1 MNHFQRL
8 LLLSL
13 AVVIGG
19 CASSNAGDTYSRDE
33 ARRMQTVLTG
43 TVESTR
49 MVKIEG
55 TKSGVGTGAGAVV
68 GGIAGS
74 STGQGKGSSIGAVL
88 GAVAGGMIGAAAEE
102 GVTRE
107 DALEITIRLD
117 SGRVISVVQT
127 GKENFAAGDRVRV
140 MEGAGETRVTHGN

>member
-8 LLLSL
+8 LLLSM
-13 AVVIGG
+13 AVIIGG
-19 CASSNAGDTYSRDE
+19 CASSKAGDTYSRDE

-49 MVKIEG
+49 LVKVEG
-55 TKSGVGTGAGAVV
+55 TKSGVGTGAGAIV

-74 STGQGKGSSIGAVL
+74 SIGQGKGSTIGAVL
-88 GAVAGGMIGAAAEE
+88 GAVAGGVVGAAAEE

-107 DALEITIRLD
+107 NGLELTIRLD
-117 SGRVISVVQT
+117 SGRVISIVQT
-127 GKENFAAGDRVRV
+127 GNENFSVGDRVRI
-140 MEGAGETRVTHGN
+140 MEGNGETRVTH

>member
-8 LLLSL
+8 ILLSL
-13 AVVIGG
+13 SVVIGG

-33 ARRMQTVLTG
+33 TRRMQTVLTG

-49 MVKIEG
+49 LVKVEG
-55 TKSGVGTGAGAVV
+55 TQSGVGAGAGAVV

-88 GAVAGGMIGAAAEE
+88 GAVAGGVVGAAMEE
-102 GVTRE
+102 STTRE
-107 DALEITIRLD
+107 NALEITIRLD
-117 SGRVISVVQT
+117 SGRIVSVVQT
-127 GKENFAAGDRVRV
+127 GKENFAPGDRVRV
-140 MEGAGETRVTHGN
+140 MEGAGNTRVTHGN